1 MWQIEEGKL
10 RNNNCQIS
18 ESFILSG
25 MTQSNDLLCYGK
37 ENLKIEDF
45 YSLANQNIFSVLLE
59 LYKEGTTPGVAKVLM
74 TLAAKISIDSLGG
87 SAEIMKCISQ
97 FVSCQDDMEHYV
109 GIVKGWSLFRKLEK
123 LEAIF
128 KSELDKEN
136 KIKSSC
142 ILDKMK
148 RLLSEIDDITIGPVG
163 IDFREESTKT
173 IAGLEG
179 IIAERVAMPEKVQ
192 LGLKDLDFLLGG
204 LTGNRLVTLA
214 ARPGIGKTAL
224 ALNMAVSMAGRKKS
238 VYFVSIEMSYKELE
252 YRLFS
257 QLSGI
262 EQSKI
267 QSAKLSL
274 EEIKKLS
281 DSVEGVDRGM
291 LIVNDSSPITI
302 ENICSQVKR
311 AKEMFDISCVFID
324 YLQLI
329 APSSKSE
336 YRYLEIAQTTRLLK
350 SLSKTLDIPVICLA
364 QLSRKVD
371 ERTIHKPLLSDL
383 KESGA
388 IEQDSDIVLA
398 MERRDSYD
406 AFDRPGEAQ
415 VYILKNRHGP
425 VGEVSLEFDKGHSKF
440 KDLPRMGF

>member
-1 MWQIEEGKL
+1 M

-25 MTQSNDLLCYGK
+25 MTQSNDLLCYGT

-59 LYKEGTTPGVAKVLM
+59 LYKEGTTPGVSKVVM
-74 TLAAKISIDSLGG
+74 TLAAKFSIDSMGG
-87 SAEIMKCISQ
+87 SAEVMKIISQ
-97 FVSCQDDMEHYV
+97 YVSDPYDMEHYV

-123 LEAIF
+123 LESIF
-128 KSELDKEN
+128 KLELDKEN
-136 KIKSSC
+136 KVRSSY
-142 ILDKMK
+142 ILDRMK
-148 RLLSEIDDITIGPVG
+148 RLLSEIEDITNGPVG
-163 IDFREESTKT
+163 IDFREESKKT
-173 IAGLEG
+173 IAELES
-179 IIAERVAMPEKVQ
+179 IIAESRAMPEKVQ
-192 LGLKDLDFLLGG
+192 LGIKDLDFLLGG
-204 LTGNRLVTLA
+204 LGGNRLVTLA
-214 ARPGIGKTAL
+214 ARPGVGKTAL
-224 ALNMAVSMAGRKKS
+224 ALNMAVSMAKRKKS
-238 VYFVSIEMSYKELE
+238 VYFVSLEMSYQELE

-281 DSVEGVDRGM
+281 ESIESVDRGM
-291 LIVNDSSPITI
+291 LIVNDSSSITI

-329 APSSKSE
+329 APSSKAE

-364 QLSRKVD
+364 QLSRKVE
-371 ERTIHKPLLSDL
+371 ERTCHKPLLSDL

-398 MERRDSYD
+398 MERRDAYD
-406 AFDRPGEAQ
+406 EFDRTGEAQ

-425 VGEVSLEFDKGHSKF
+425 TGEVSLEFDKVHSKF
-440 KDLPRMGF
+440 KDIPRTGF